1 MTSTET
7 TSKTR
12 SHRRIWWLLA
22 TLSMVLAGGM
32 AARAW
37 AFGGGPGFPGFGPG
51 MHKEFMQK
59 RLEKMLDDVKAT
71 DSQRTAIKN
80 IAARLQSEMEPLHQ
94 EHKAIHEQMLKLFSA
109 DKVDGAAVEKLRT
122 QGMALADKGSQALT
136 RALVDAG
143 NVLDAGQRQ
152 TIIKELQER
161 HGRWHK
167 Q

>member
-1 MTSTET
+1 MTSTEST
-7 TSKTR
+7 QPTHS
-12 SHRRIWWLLA
+12 RRRRWWLFA
-22 TLSMVLAGGM
+22 ALSLVLAGGM

-37 AFGGGPGFPGFGPG
+37 AFGGGAGFPGFGPG

-80 IAARLQSEMEPLHQ
+80 IVARLQSEVEPIHQ
-94 EHKAIHEQMLKLFSA
+94 EHSAIHEQMVKLFSA
-109 DKVDGAAVEKLRT
+109 DKVDSAAVEKLRT
-122 QGMALADKGSQALT
+122 QGVALMEKGSQALT

-143 NVLDAGQRQ
+143 NVLSAEQRQ

-161 HGRWHK
+161 HGRWHRR
-167 Q
+167 

>member
-1 MTSTET
+1 MTT
-7 TSKTR
+7 TTTPQKFR
-12 SHRRIWWLLA
+12 SHRRTWWLLA
-22 TLSMVLAGGM
+22 TLSLVLAGGM

-37 AFGGGPGFPGFGPG
+37 AFGGQGFPGFGPG

-59 RLEKMLDDVKAT
+59 RLDKMLDQAKAT

-80 IAARLQSEMEPLHQ
+80 ISARLQSEMEPHHQQHAALHD
-94 EHKAIHEQMLKLFSA
+94 QMVTLLSA
-109 DKVDGAAVEKLRT
+109 DKVDSAAVEKLRT
-122 QGMALADKGSQALT
+122 QVVALMEKGSQSLT

-152 TIIKELQER
+152 TIIKEMQER

-167 Q
+167 R

>member
-1 MTSTET
+1 MTSTVL
-7 TSKTR
+7 SAKTR
-12 SHRRIWWLLA
+12 SHRRTWWLLA
-22 TLSMVLAGGM
+22 TLSLVLAGGM
-32 AARAW
+32 AAHAW

-51 MHKEFMQK
+51 MNKEFMQK

-80 IAARLQSEMEPLHQ
+80 IAARLHSEMEPLHQ
-94 EHKAIHEQMLKLFSA
+94 EHTAIHDQMMKIFSA

-122 QGMALADKGSQALT
+122 QGIALAEKGSQALT

-152 TIIKELQER
+152 TIIKELQEH
-161 HGRWHK
+161 HGHWHK
-167 Q
+167 R

>member
-1 MTSTET
+1 MTT
-7 TSKTR
+7 TTTPQKTR
-12 SHRRIWWLLA
+12 SHRRAWWLLA
-22 TLSMVLAGGM
+22 TLSLVLAGGM
-32 AARAW
+32 AAQAW
-37 AFGGGPGFPGFGPG
+37 AFGGQGFPGFGPG

-59 RLEKMLDDVKAT
+59 RLDKMLDQAKAT

-94 EHKAIHEQMLKLFSA
+94 QHAALHDQMVTLFSA
-109 DKVDGAAVEKLRT
+109 DKVDSAAVEKLRT
-122 QGMALADKGSQALT
+122 QVVALVEKGSQSLT

-152 TIIKELQER
+152 TIIKEMQER

-167 Q
+167 R